1 MYFNKGEN
9 ISMNSD
15 IVIKVEDLTKT
26 YKIYDKPI
34 DRLKEGLNPFK
45 HSYHRDFNAL
55 NQVSFELKKGEA
67 LAIIGKNGS
76 GKSTL
81 LKIITGVL
89 TPSSGNVTVNGKISA
104 LLELGAG
111 FNPEYTGLENIYLN
125 GTIMGLSKEQVDQ
138 KIEDILNFADI
149 GDFIKQPV
157 KSYSSGM
164 FARLAFAVAIN
175 VDPDILIVD
184 EALSVGD
191 IHFQAKCYRKFEE
204 FKEKGKTILFVSH
217 SLDSVI
223 RYCNT
228 AILLDEGQLIDQ
240 GSPKDMVDIYKRI
253 LTKSFSSSTAS
264 LQPETNMKDS
274 LKVMDSNWKYEMDIH
289 PDFLEYGDKK
299 AEIIDFGMFDQLNKL
314 NHSFQSDEITTFR
327 IRVRFNSSISNPI
340 FAFVIKDIKGME
352 IAGTNTWYNGE
363 FTGDYNQGDEVVVS
377 FSHQLNLQAGTY
389 TLSFGCTGYEN
400 EELVVYHRL
409 YDVIFFSVILLRSI
423 VGIADLNTK
432 IQLNRL

>member
-1 MYFNKGEN
+1 
-9 ISMNSD
+9 MNSD
-15 IVIKVEDLTKT
+15 IAIKVEGLTKT
-26 YKIYDKPI
+26 YKIYEKPV
-34 DRLKEGLNPFK
+34 DRLKESLNPFK
-45 HSYHRDFNAL
+45 NSYHRDFNAL
-55 NQVSFELKKGEA
+55 NRVSFELKKGDA

-89 TPSSGNVTVNGKISA
+89 TPSSGSVTVNGKISA

-125 GTIMGLSKEQVDQ
+125 GTIMGLSKEQVDER
-138 KIEDILNFADI
+138 IEDILNFADI
-149 GDFIKQPV
+149 GEFITQPV

-191 IHFQAKCYRKFEE
+191 IHFQAKCYRKFDE
-204 FKEKGKTILFVSH
+204 FKENGKTILFVSH

-228 AILLDEGQLIDQ
+228 AILLNEGELIDQ
-240 GSPKDMVDIYKRI
+240 GSPKEMVDVYKRI
-253 LTKSFSSSTAS
+253 LTKSFSTTTPSEPEYQMNAGIKETST
-264 LQPETNMKDS
+264 
-274 LKVMDSNWKYEMDIH
+274 NWKLEMDVH
-289 PDFLEYGDKK
+289 PDFLEYGDKR

-314 NHSFQSDEITTFR
+314 NHSFQSDEVTTFR
-327 IRVRFNSSISNPI
+327 IRVRFHSTVSNPI
-340 FAFVIKDIKGME
+340 FAFVVKDIKGME
-352 IAGTNTWYNGE
+352 IAGTNTWYSGE
-363 FTGDYNQGDEVVVS
+363 FTGDFKSGDEVVVS
-377 FSHQLNLQAGTY
+377 FSHQLNLQGGTY

-400 EELVVYHRL
+400 DELVVFHRL
-409 YDVIFFSVILLRSI
+409 YDVIFFRVVLLKSI
-423 VGIADLNTK
+423 VGITDLNTK
-432 IQLNRL
+432 IQLDRL

>member
-1 MYFNKGEN
+1 
-9 ISMNSD
+9 MNSD
-15 IVIKVEDLTKT
+15 VAIKVEGLTKT
-26 YKIYDKPI
+26 YKIYENPI

-45 HSYHRDFNAL
+45 KSYHRDFNAL
-55 NQVSFELKKGEA
+55 NQVSFELKKGDA

-89 TPSSGNVTVNGKISA
+89 TPSSGKVTVNGKISA

-125 GTIMGLSKEQVDQ
+125 GTIMGYSKEQVDE

-149 GDFIKQPV
+149 GEFIKQPV

-191 IHFQAKCYRKFEE
+191 IHFQAKCYRKFDE

-240 GSPKDMVDIYKRI
+240 GSPKEMVDIYKRI
-253 LTKSFSSSTAS
+253 LTKNFTSTTITS
-264 LQPETNMKDS
+264 QPEVQMNADRKEIST
-274 LKVMDSNWKYEMDIH
+274 NWKLEMDIH
-289 PDFLEYGDKK
+289 PDFIDYGDKK
-299 AEIIDFGMFDQLNKL
+299 AEIIDFGMFDQLNTL
-314 NHSFQSDEITTFR
+314 NNSFQSDEITTFR
-327 IRVRFNSSISNPI
+327 IRVRFNSSVSNPI

-363 FTGDYNQGDEVVVS
+363 FTGDYNSGDEVVVS
-377 FSHQLNLQAGTY
+377 FSHQLNLQGGTY
-389 TLSFGCTGYEN
+389 TLSFGCTGYVN
-400 EELVVYHRL
+400 DELVVYHRL
-409 YDVIFFSVILLRSI
+409 YDVIFFRVVLLKSI

-432 IQLNRL
+432 IKLDRL

>member
-1 MYFNKGEN
+1 
-9 ISMNSD
+9 MNSD
-15 IVIKVEDLTKT
+15 VAIKVEGLTKT
-26 YKIYDKPI
+26 YKIYENPI

-45 HSYHRDFNAL
+45 KDYHRDFNAL
-55 NQVSFELKKGEA
+55 NQVSFELKKGDA

-89 TPSSGNVTVNGKISA
+89 TPSSGKVTVNGKISA

-125 GTIMGLSKEQVDQ
+125 GTIMGYSKEQVDE

-149 GDFIKQPV
+149 GEFIKQPV

-191 IHFQAKCYRKFEE
+191 IHFQAKCYRKFDE

-240 GSPKDMVDIYKRI
+240 GSPKEMVDIYKRI
-253 LTKSFSSSTAS
+253 LTKNFTSTTTSS
-264 LQPETNMKDS
+264 QPEVQMNAERKEIST
-274 LKVMDSNWKYEMDIH
+274 NWKIEMDVH
-289 PDFLEYGDKK
+289 PDFLDYGDKK
-299 AEIIDFGMFDQLNKL
+299 AEIIDFGMFDQLNTL
-314 NHSFQSDEITTFR
+314 NNSFQSDEITTFR
-327 IRVRFNSSISNPI
+327 IRVRFNSSVSNPI

-363 FTGDYNQGDEVVVS
+363 FTGDYNSGDEVVVS
-377 FSHQLNLQAGTY
+377 FSHQLNLQGGTY

-400 EELVVYHRL
+400 DELVVYHRL
-409 YDVIFFSVILLRSI
+409 YDVIFFRVVLLKSI

-432 IQLNRL
+432 IQLDRL

>member
-1 MYFNKGEN
+1 
-9 ISMNSD
+9 MNSD
-15 IVIKVEDLTKT
+15 IAIKVEGLTKT
-26 YKIYDKPI
+26 YKIYEKPV
-34 DRLKEGLNPFK
+34 DRLKESLNPFK
-45 HSYHRDFNAL
+45 NSYHRDFNAL
-55 NQVSFELKKGEA
+55 NRVSFELKKGDA

-89 TPSSGNVTVNGKISA
+89 TPSSGSVTVNGKISA

-125 GTIMGLSKEQVDQ
+125 GTIMGLSKEQVDER
-138 KIEDILNFADI
+138 IEDILNFADI
-149 GDFIKQPV
+149 GEFITQPV

-191 IHFQAKCYRKFEE
+191 IHFQAKCYRKFDE
-204 FKEKGKTILFVSH
+204 FKENGKTILFVSH

-228 AILLDEGQLIDQ
+228 AILLNEGELIDQ
-240 GSPKDMVDIYKRI
+240 GSPKEMVDVYKRI
-253 LTKSFSSSTAS
+253 LTKSFSTTTPSEPEYQMNAGIKETST
-264 LQPETNMKDS
+264 
-274 LKVMDSNWKYEMDIH
+274 NWKLEMDVH
-289 PDFLEYGDKK
+289 PDFLEYGDKR

-314 NHSFQSDEITTFR
+314 NHSFQSDEVTTFR
-327 IRVRFNSSISNPI
+327 IRVRFHSTVSNPI
-340 FAFVIKDIKGME
+340 FAFVVKDIKGME
-352 IAGTNTWYNGE
+352 IAGTNTWYSGE
-363 FTGDYNQGDEVVVS
+363 FTGDFKSGDEVVVS
-377 FSHQLNLQAGTY
+377 FSHQLNLQGGTY

-400 EELVVYHRL
+400 DELVVFHRL
-409 YDVIFFSVILLRSI
+409 YDVIFLELYY
-423 VGIADLNTK
+423 
-432 IQLNRL
+432 

>member
-1 MYFNKGEN
+1 MFFNKGEN
-9 ISMNSD
+9 KSMNSD
-15 IVIKVEDLTKT
+15 IAIKVEELTKT
-26 YKIYDKPI
+26 YKIYEKPV

-89 TPSSGNVTVNGKISA
+89 NPTSGNVSVNGKISA

-111 FNPEYTGLENIYLN
+111 FNPEYSGLENIYLN
-125 GTIMGLSKEQVDQ
+125 GTIMGLSKEEVDQ
-138 KIEDILNFADI
+138 KVEDILNFADI

-223 RYCNT
+223 RYCST

-240 GSPKDMVDIYKRI
+240 GSPKEMVDIYKRI
-253 LTKSFSSSTAS
+253 LTKSFTSNTTAFQMEPKMNKGS
-264 LQPETNMKDS
+264 EVVD
-274 LKVMDSNWKYEMDIH
+274 VNWKREMEID
-289 PDFLEYGDKK
+289 PNFLEYGDKK
-299 AEIIDFGMFDQLNKL
+299 AEIIDFGMFDQFNKL

-327 IRVRFNSSISNPI
+327 IRVRFNSNVSNPI

-352 IAGTNTWYNGE
+352 IAGTNTWYNGD
-363 FTGDYNQGDEVVVS
+363 FTGDYTSDDEVVVS

-409 YDVIFFSVILLRSI
+409 YDVVFFRVILLKSI
-423 VGIADLNTK
+423 VGIADLNTR
-432 IQLNRL
+432 IQLERL